1 MEEGA
6 PKGPLKNPKE
16 VKGALEG
23 SITMKMQIGLFD
35 KSDCGVFGRYLCGE
49 HEMLLT
55 WMVGSLGGHLGAPK
69 EIEEDPKGSKVL
81 KI

>member
-35 KSDCGVFGRYLCGE
+35 KSDCGVFERYLREG

-55 WMVGSLGGHLGAPK
+55 WMMGSLGGRLGP
-69 EIEEDPKGSKVL
+69 PKGL
-81 KI
+81 KRTPKDLKS

>member
-23 SITMKMQIGLFD
+23 SITMKM
-35 KSDCGVFGRYLCGE
+35 
-49 HEMLLT
+49 
-55 WMVGSLGGHLGAPK
+55 
-69 EIEEDPKGSKVL
+69 
-81 KI
+81 